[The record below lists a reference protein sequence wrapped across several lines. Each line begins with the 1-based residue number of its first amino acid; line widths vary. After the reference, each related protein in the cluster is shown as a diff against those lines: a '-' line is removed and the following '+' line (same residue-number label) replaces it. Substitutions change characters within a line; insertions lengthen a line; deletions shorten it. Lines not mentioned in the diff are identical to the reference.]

1 MRTTLVL
8 LALTVALLTAIWLG
22 GETLLARSVVTLIAE
37 DPRLQAASVD
47 ELREGR
53 RVGLGFTDVVV
64 VTPEARIAMPALALW
79 VPPQQPNEVH
89 ASLPTCATL
98 EFSGRTITL
107 GATTAEVSARFAPAR
122 GFALWRAE
130 ADLADVTLDGAPA
143 VTRLAAAA
151 QMTGLGHDAPQGA
164 GATYDIAGDLA
175 GVSLPAL
182 SGGEV
187 GGIAGMAG
195 KGRIWLTEP
204 PVQGGDGAEPPALI
218 GLRADGVR
226 LSLDDLAATLWGR
239 VVEGGDGLAEG
250 QLIVDTADAPALLAR
265 AAALGILPQ
274 AAVPFASMMLQAAA
288 ATALP
293 GDAAPAPPASDAPPV
308 AAPDPDGGDAI
319 PPPAADQMRIIITFR
334 DGKSWLGAVPVG
346 PAPRFR

>member
-64 VTPEARIAMPALALW
+64 VTPEAQIAMPALALW
-79 VPPQQPNEVH
+79 VPPHQPNEVH
-89 ASLPTCATL
+89 ASLPTRATV
-98 EFSGRTITL
+98 EMSGRTITL
-107 GATTAEVSARFAPAR
+107 GATTAELSARFAPAR

-143 VTRLAAAA
+143 ITRLTAAA
-151 QMTGLGHDAPQGA
+151 QMDSLGHDAPQGA
-164 GATYDIAGDLA
+164 GATYDIAGDLT
-175 GVSLPAL
+175 GVSLRAL
-182 SGGEV
+182 TNGEV
-187 GGIAGMAG
+187 DGVAAMAG
-195 KGRIWLTEP
+195 GVRVWLTEP
-204 PVQGGDGAEPPALI
+204 PVQGGGGAEPPALI

-250 QLIVDTADAPALLAR
+250 QLIVDTADAPRLLAR
-265 AAALGILPQ
+265 AASLGILPP

-293 GDAAPAPPASDAPPV
+293 GDPESGPPASDAPPG
-308 AAPDPDGGDAI
+308 AAPAPDAPDAV
-319 PPPAADQMRIIITFR
+319 PPPAADQMRIILTFR